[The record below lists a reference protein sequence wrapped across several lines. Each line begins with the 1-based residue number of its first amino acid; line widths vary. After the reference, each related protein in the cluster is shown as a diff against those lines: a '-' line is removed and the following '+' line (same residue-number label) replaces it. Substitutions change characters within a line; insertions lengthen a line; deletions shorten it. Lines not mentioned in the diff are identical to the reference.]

1 MEVQPMKVV
10 KSYSAL
16 TICSDLTIEQIEQAQ
31 KFAPEALTLFEKVD
45 GKKVPVFKLVC
56 APFEDASLD
65 EFGIVLNKFDSE
77 HKMYGTILCVDPCH
91 DDNRSAE
98 VQKQEI
104 LDNFAKQL
112 VMLKQIEDQVTA
124 ILEEKADLI
133 ESIEDCVEVQA

>member
-1 MEVQPMKVV
+1 MKVV

-45 GKKVPVFKLVC
+45 GKKIPVFKLMFSV
-56 APFEDASLD
+56 FDDARID
-65 EFGIVLNKFDSE
+65 EFGIVLNKFNSE
-77 HKMYGTILCVDPCH
+77 HKLYGTMLCVGPCS

-104 LDNFAKQL
+104 LDRFAKQL
-112 VMLKQIEDQVTA
+112 VMLKKIEDQVA
-124 ILEEKADLI
+124 EILEEKADLI

>member
-1 MEVQPMKVV
+1 MKVV

-77 HKMYGTILCVDPCH
+77 HKMYGTMLCVDPCH

-98 VQKQEI
+98 IQKQEI

>member
-1 MEVQPMKVV
+1 MKVV

>member
-1 MEVQPMKVV
+1 MKVV

-16 TICSDLTIEQIEQAQ
+16 TICSDLTIEQIKQA
-31 KFAPEALTLFEKVD
+31 KEFAPEALTLFEKVD
-45 GKKVPVFKLVC
+45 GKKIPVFKLMYSV
-56 APFEDASLD
+56 FDDARID
-65 EFGIVLNKFDSE
+65 EYGIVLHKFDSE
-77 HKMYGTILCVDPCH
+77 HKLYGTMLCVEPCS

-104 LDNFAKQL
+104 LDSFAKQL

>member
-1 MEVQPMKVV
+1 MKVV

-16 TICSDLTIEQIEQAQ
+16 TICSDLTLEQIMQAK
-31 KFAPEALTLFEKVD
+31 KFAPDALTLFEKVE
-45 GKKVPVFKLVC
+45 GKKVPVFKLMYSV
-56 APFEDASLD
+56 FDDARID

-77 HKMYGTILCVDPCH
+77 HKLYGTMLCVGPCN
-91 DDNRSAE
+91 DDNRSTE

>member
-1 MEVQPMKVV
+1 MKVV

-56 APFEDASLD
+56 APFFEDASLD

-77 HKMYGTILCVDPCH
+77 HKMYGTMLCVDPCH

>member
-1 MEVQPMKVV
+1 MKVV

-16 TICSDLTIEQIEQAQ
+16 TICSDLTIEQIMQAK
-31 KFAPEALTLFEKVD
+31 KFAPDALTLFEKVE
-45 GKKVPVFKLVC
+45 GKKIPVFKLMYSV
-56 APFEDASLD
+56 FDDARID
-65 EFGIVLNKFDSE
+65 EFGIVLNKFDGE
-77 HKMYGTILCVDPCH
+77 HKLYGTMLCVGPCH

-104 LDNFAKQL
+104 LDSFAKQL

>member
-1 MEVQPMKVV
+1 MKVV

-16 TICSDLTIEQIEQAQ
+16 TICSDLTVEQIEQAQ

-45 GKKVPVFKLVC
+45 GKKIPVFKLV
-56 APFEDASLD
+56 FSIFDDARID
-65 EFGIVLNKFDSE
+65 EFGIVLNKFDNE
-77 HKMYGTILCVDPCH
+77 HKLYGTMLCGGPCCE
-91 DDNRSAE
+91 DNRSVE

-104 LDNFAKQL
+104 LDKFAKEL
-112 VMLKQIEDQVTA
+112 VMLKKIEEQVTE

>member
-1 MEVQPMKVV
+1 MKVV

-16 TICSDLTIEQIEQAQ
+16 TICSDLTVEQIAQAQ

-45 GKKVPVFKLVC
+45 GKKVPVFKLVYGY
-56 APFEDASLD
+56 FDDAKID
-65 EFGIVLNKFDSE
+65 KYGIVLNKFDNE
-77 HKMYGTILCVDPCH
+77 HKIYGTMLCDGPCY

-98 VQKQEI
+98 TQKQEI
-104 LDNFAKQL
+104 LDKFAKEL
-112 VMLKQIEDQVTA
+112 VMLKKIEEQVAA

>member
-1 MEVQPMKVV
+1 MKVV

-31 KFAPEALTLFEKVD
+31 KFAPEALTLFEKVE
-45 GKKVPVFKLVC
+45 GKKIPVFKLMYSI
-56 APFEDASLD
+56 FDDARID
-65 EFGIVLNKFDSE
+65 EFGIVLNKFDGE
-77 HKMYGTILCVDPCH
+77 HKLYGTMLCVGPCS

-104 LDNFAKQL
+104 LDRFAKQL
-112 VMLKQIEDQVTA
+112 VMLKKIEEQVAA

-133 ESIEDCVEVQA
+133 ESIENCVEVQA

>member
-1 MEVQPMKVV
+1 MKVV

-77 HKMYGTILCVDPCH
+77 HKMYGTMLCVDPCH

>member
-1 MEVQPMKVV
+1 MKVV

-16 TICSDLTIEQIEQAQ
+16 TICSDLTIEQIKQA
-31 KFAPEALTLFEKVD
+31 KEFAPEALTLFEKVE
-45 GKKVPVFKLVC
+45 GKKIPVFKLMYSV
-56 APFEDASLD
+56 FDDARID

-77 HKMYGTILCVDPCH
+77 HKLYGTMLCVGPCNN
-91 DDNRSAE
+91 DNRSAE

-104 LDNFAKQL
+104 LDSFAKQL

>member
-1 MEVQPMKVV
+1 MKVV

-16 TICSDLTIEQIEQAQ
+16 TICSDLTIEQIKQA
-31 KFAPEALTLFEKVD
+31 KEFAPEALTLFEKVD
-45 GKKVPVFKLVC
+45 GKKIPVFKLMYSV
-56 APFEDASLD
+56 FDDARID
-65 EFGIVLNKFDSE
+65 EFGIVLNKFDSA
-77 HKMYGTILCVDPCH
+77 HKMYGTMLCTGPCS

-104 LDNFAKQL
+104 LDRFAKQL

>member
-1 MEVQPMKVV
+1 MKVV

-16 TICSDLTIEQIEQAQ
+16 TICSDLTIEQITQAK
-31 KFAPEALTLFEKVD
+31 KFAPEALTLFEKVE
-45 GKKVPVFKLVC
+45 GKKIPVFKLMYSV
-56 APFEDASLD
+56 FDDARID
-65 EFGIVLNKFDSE
+65 EFGIVLNKFDGE
-77 HKMYGTILCVDPCH
+77 HKLYGTMLCVGPCH

>member
-1 MEVQPMKVV
+1 MKVV

-16 TICSDLTIEQIEQAQ
+16 TICSDLTIEQIMQAK
-31 KFAPEALTLFEKVD
+31 KFAPDALTLFEKVE
-45 GKKVPVFKLVC
+45 GKKIPVFKLMYSV
-56 APFEDASLD
+56 FDDARID

-77 HKMYGTILCVDPCH
+77 HKLYGTMLCVGPCN

-104 LDNFAKQL
+104 LDSFAKQL

>member
-1 MEVQPMKVV
+1 MKVV
-10 KSYSAL
+10 TSYSAL
-16 TICSDLTIEQIEQAQ
+16 TICSDLTIEQIKQA
-31 KFAPEALTLFEKVD
+31 KEFAPEALTLFEKVE
-45 GKKVPVFKLVC
+45 GKKIPVFKLMYSV
-56 APFEDASLD
+56 FDDARID

-77 HKMYGTILCVDPCH
+77 HKLYGTMLCVGPCN

-98 VQKQEI
+98 AQKQEI
-104 LDNFAKQL
+104 LDSFAKQL

>member
-1 MEVQPMKVV
+1 MKVV

-16 TICSDLTIEQIEQAQ
+16 TICSDLTVEQIAQAQ
-31 KFAPEALTLFEKVD
+31 KFAPEALTLFEKVE
-45 GKKVPVFKLVC
+45 GKKIPVFKLVYSI
-56 APFEDASLD
+56 FDDARID
-65 EFGIVLNKFDSE
+65 EFGIVLNKFDNE
-77 HKMYGTILCVDPCH
+77 HKLYGTMLCVGPCS

-104 LDNFAKQL
+104 LDRFAKQL

>member
-1 MEVQPMKVV
+1 MKVV

-45 GKKVPVFKLVC
+45 GKKIPIFKLVC
-56 APFEDASLD
+56 ALFEDARID

-77 HKMYGTILCVDPCH
+77 HKMYGTMLCTGPY
-91 DDNRSAE
+91 RSAE

-104 LDNFAKQL
+104 LDRFAKQL

>member
-1 MEVQPMKVV
+1 MKVV

-31 KFAPEALTLFEKVD
+31 KFAPEALTLFEKID

-65 EFGIVLNKFDSE
+65 EFGIVLNKFDGE
-77 HKMYGTILCVDPCH
+77 HKLYGTMLCVDPCH

-133 ESIEDCVEVQA
+133 ESIKDCVEVQA

>member
-1 MEVQPMKVV
+1 MKVV

-45 GKKVPVFKLVC
+45 GKKVPVFKLMYSV
-56 APFEDASLD
+56 FDDARID
-65 EFGIVLNKFDSE
+65 EFGIVLNKFDGE
-77 HKMYGTILCVDPCH
+77 HKLYGTMLCVGPCN

>member
-1 MEVQPMKVV
+1 MKVV

-16 TICSDLTIEQIEQAQ
+16 TICSDLTIEQIMQAK
-31 KFAPEALTLFEKVD
+31 KFAPDALTLFEKVE
-45 GKKVPVFKLVC
+45 GKKVPVFKLMYSV
-56 APFEDASLD
+56 FDDAKID
-65 EFGIVLNKFDSE
+65 EFGIVLNKFDGE
-77 HKMYGTILCVDPCH
+77 HKLYGTMLCVGPCN

-104 LDNFAKQL
+104 LDSFAKQL

>member
-1 MEVQPMKVV
+1 MKVV

-31 KFAPEALTLFEKVD
+31 KFAPEALTLFEKGD
-45 GKKVPVFKLVC
+45 GKKIPVFKLVC

-77 HKMYGTILCVDPCH
+77 HKLYGTMLCVDPCH

>member
-1 MEVQPMKVV
+1 MKVV

-16 TICSDLTIEQIEQAQ
+16 TICSDLTIEQIKQA
-31 KFAPEALTLFEKVD
+31 KEFAPEALTLFEKVD
-45 GKKVPVFKLVC
+45 GKKIPVFKLMCSV
-56 APFEDASLD
+56 FDDARID
-65 EFGIVLNKFDSE
+65 EFGIVLNKFDSA
-77 HKMYGTILCVDPCH
+77 HKMYGTMLCTGPCS

-104 LDNFAKQL
+104 LDRFAKQL

>member
-1 MEVQPMKVV
+1 MKVV

-16 TICSDLTIEQIEQAQ
+16 TICSDLTLEQITQAK
-31 KFAPEALTLFEKVD
+31 KFAPEALTLFEKVE
-45 GKKVPVFKLVC
+45 GKKVPVFKLMYSV
-56 APFEDASLD
+56 FDDARID
-65 EFGIVLNKFDSE
+65 EFGIVLNKFDGE
-77 HKMYGTILCVDPCH
+77 HKLYGTMLCVGH
-91 DDNRSAE
+91 YNDDNRSAE

-133 ESIEDCVEVQA
+133 ESIEDYVEVQA

>member
-1 MEVQPMKVV
+1 MKVV

-16 TICSDLTIEQIEQAQ
+16 TICSDLTIEQIKQA
-31 KFAPEALTLFEKVD
+31 KEFAPEALTLFEKVE
-45 GKKVPVFKLVC
+45 GKKIPVFKLMYSV
-56 APFEDASLD
+56 FDDARID

-77 HKMYGTILCVDPCH
+77 HKLYGTMLCVGPCS

>member
-1 MEVQPMKVV
+1 MKVV

-16 TICSDLTIEQIEQAQ
+16 TICSDLTIEQIKQA
-31 KFAPEALTLFEKVD
+31 KEFAPEALTLFEKID
-45 GKKVPVFKLVC
+45 GKKIPVFKLMYSV
-56 APFEDASLD
+56 FDDARID

-77 HKMYGTILCVDPCH
+77 HKLYGTMLCVGPCN

-104 LDNFAKQL
+104 LDRFAKQL

>member
-1 MEVQPMKVV
+1 MKVV

-16 TICSDLTIEQIEQAQ
+16 TICSDLTIEQITQAK
-31 KFAPEALTLFEKVD
+31 KFAPEALTLFEKVE
-45 GKKVPVFKLVC
+45 GKKIPVFKLMYSV
-56 APFEDASLD
+56 FDDARID

-77 HKMYGTILCVDPCH
+77 HKLYGTMLCVGPCN

-98 VQKQEI
+98 AQKQEI
-104 LDNFAKQL
+104 LDSFAKQL

>member
-1 MEVQPMKVV
+1 MKVA

-16 TICSDLTIEQIEQAQ
+16 TICSDLTVEQIAQAQ
-31 KFAPEALTLFEKVD
+31 KFAPEALTLFEKVE
-45 GKKVPVFKLVC
+45 GKKIPVFKLVYSI
-56 APFEDASLD
+56 FDDARID
-65 EFGIVLNKFDSE
+65 EFGIVLNKFDNE
-77 HKMYGTILCVDPCH
+77 HKLYGTMLCVGPCS

-98 VQKQEI
+98 AQKQEI
-104 LDNFAKQL
+104 LDRFAKQL

>member
-1 MEVQPMKVV
+1 MKVV

-16 TICSDLTIEQIEQAQ
+16 TICSDLTIEQIKQA
-31 KFAPEALTLFEKVD
+31 KEFAPEALTLFEKVD
-45 GKKVPVFKLVC
+45 GKKIPVFKLMYSV
-56 APFEDASLD
+56 FDDARID

-77 HKMYGTILCVDPCH
+77 HKLYGTMLCIGPCN

>member
-1 MEVQPMKVV
+1 MKVV

-16 TICSDLTIEQIEQAQ
+16 TICSDLTLEQIMQAK
-31 KFAPEALTLFEKVD
+31 KFAPEALTLFEKVE
-45 GKKVPVFKLVC
+45 GKKIPVFKLMYSV
-56 APFEDASLD
+56 FDDARID

-77 HKMYGTILCVDPCH
+77 HKLYGTMLCVDPCH

>member
-1 MEVQPMKVV
+1 MKVV

-16 TICSDLTIEQIEQAQ
+16 TICSDLTIEQIMQAK
-31 KFAPEALTLFEKVD
+31 KFAPDALTLFEKIE
-45 GKKVPVFKLVC
+45 GKKIPVFKLMYSV
-56 APFEDASLD
+56 FDDARID
-65 EFGIVLNKFDSE
+65 EFGIVLNKFDGE
-77 HKMYGTILCVDPCH
+77 HKLYGTMLCVGPCN

-104 LDNFAKQL
+104 LDSFAKQL

>member
-1 MEVQPMKVV
+1 MKVV

-45 GKKVPVFKLVC
+45 GKKVPVFKLIC

-65 EFGIVLNKFDSE
+65 EFGIILNKFDNE
-77 HKMYGTILCVDPCH
+77 HKMYGTMLCVDPCH

>member
-1 MEVQPMKVV
+1 MKVV

-16 TICSDLTIEQIEQAQ
+16 TICSDLTVEQIAQAQ
-31 KFAPEALTLFEKVD
+31 KFAPEALTLFEKVE
-45 GKKVPVFKLVC
+45 GKKIPIFKLVYSI
-56 APFEDASLD
+56 FDDATIA

-77 HKMYGTILCVDPCH
+77 HKMYGTMLCVGPCH

-104 LDNFAKQL
+104 LDRFAKQL

>member
-1 MEVQPMKVV
+1 MKVV

-16 TICSDLTIEQIEQAQ
+16 TICSDLTIEQIMQAK
-31 KFAPEALTLFEKVD
+31 KFAPDALTLFEKVE
-45 GKKVPVFKLVC
+45 GKKVPVFKLLYSV
-56 APFEDASLD
+56 FDDARID
-65 EFGIVLNKFDSE
+65 EFGIVLNKFDGE
-77 HKMYGTILCVDPCH
+77 HKLYGTMLCVGPYH

>member
-1 MEVQPMKVV
+1 MKVV

-16 TICSDLTIEQIEQAQ
+16 TICSDLTVEQIAQAQ
-31 KFAPEALTLFEKVD
+31 KFAPEALTLFEKIE
-45 GKKVPVFKLVC
+45 GKKVPIFKLVYSI
-56 APFEDASLD
+56 FDDARID
-65 EFGIVLNKFDSE
+65 EFGIVLNKFDNE
-77 HKMYGTILCVDPCH
+77 HKMYGTMLCVGPCS

-104 LDNFAKQL
+104 LDRFAKQL

>member
-1 MEVQPMKVV
+1 MKVV

-16 TICSDLTIEQIEQAQ
+16 TICSDLTIEQIMQAK
-31 KFAPEALTLFEKVD
+31 KFAPDALTLFEKVE
-45 GKKVPVFKLVC
+45 GKKIPVFKLMYSV
-56 APFEDASLD
+56 FDDARID
-65 EFGIVLNKFDSE
+65 EFGIVLNKFDGE
-77 HKMYGTILCVDPCH
+77 HKLYGTMLCVGPCN

-133 ESIEDCVEVQA
+133 ESIEDCVEVQT

>member
-1 MEVQPMKVV
+1 MKVV

-16 TICSDLTIEQIEQAQ
+16 TICSDLTIEQITQAK
-31 KFAPEALTLFEKVD
+31 KFAPKALTLFEKVED
-45 GKKVPVFKLVC
+45 KKIPVFKLMYSV
-56 APFEDASLD
+56 FDDARID

-77 HKMYGTILCVDPCH
+77 HKLYGTMLCVDPCC

-133 ESIEDCVEVQA
+133 KSIEDCVEVQA

>member
-45 GKKVPVFKLVC
+45 GKKVPVFKLIC

-65 EFGIVLNKFDSE
+65 EFGIILNKFDNE
-77 HKMYGTILCVDPCH
+77 HKMYGTMLCVDPCH